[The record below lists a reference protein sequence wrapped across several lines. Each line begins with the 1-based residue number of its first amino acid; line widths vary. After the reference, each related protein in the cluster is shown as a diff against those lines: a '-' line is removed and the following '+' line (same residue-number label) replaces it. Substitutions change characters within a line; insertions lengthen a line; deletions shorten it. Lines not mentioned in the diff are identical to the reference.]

1 MAEPAHDH
9 FDRYF
14 AEKIWATIPEFYREE
29 DGLADP
35 PGVLRGFVE
44 VLAQQAATLRRSNDH
59 LWDDQF
65 IDLCAEWAVPYIGE
79 LVATRMVSA
88 LNKRGR
94 RVDVAKTI
102 YYRRRAGTPRILEE
116 LIADITG
123 WEGKLVEEFRRLG
136 RMRHGLD
143 PDPQPLAGLLT
154 GTLPGGW
161 ANLHRAHGAEL
172 ADSPFDE
179 FHHTPDIRRPR
190 GRDGRLGI
198 AKLGFYLYRLISTR
212 LDDITPRPGP
222 SAGTFTFDPSGRDVP
237 LFIRRHRTDDR
248 ERFDWEEWISA
259 KEWEVPS
266 EMRCR
271 VLNHAEFVITEQVL
285 AGLSPLLTNP
295 PISLT
300 PANANQIL
308 ALLRRFHR
316 QRIPSEARLFQISGA
331 LAATPALMNALR
343 NPIVWNRLLVS
354 ALVDECGKRAL
365 LPIGVYPANL
375 APSSAEEDTSD
386 ASVVVKRFR
395 GNLFPQRFVPVARE
409 LVVAGNLEN
418 WTATIA
424 GVAKD
429 WVVDPKRGRLL
440 WTGGGTAPQPLV
452 SHHYGFSG
460 GIGAGGYDRADS
472 LTSPVSHVISG
483 GGAIQT
489 AVPAG
494 ANFLSSGP
502 FPVLPNSHADV
513 VEVLDSANYTPI
525 DNRNQITQLELRA
538 ANRRRPYLRLTHNWQ
553 LNTSANTE
561 SELTLDG
568 LWVGANGA
576 FSIRLLGDYELVTLR
591 HMTLDPGG
599 TDAGG
604 NPIRAVPLSIRG
616 SVEKLVIEKSV
627 VGPILVE
634 GAGEL
639 TNLEVRDSIVD
650 GQESAAPVISVP
662 AGRVTMRRVTVFG
675 EVAGEWLDASETLIT
690 GFTNITNTQGGCFRY
705 SAVLE
710 RRDPLN
716 PASPHS
722 RVPHPYESYF
732 VKDFSA
738 AFTSRIFGQPG
749 FAQLAESAPEFLRR
763 GAENGSEIGAFS
775 GLLNPIKLDS
785 LRAKVEEF
793 APFGLLPVYVFET

>member
-1 MAEPAHDH
+1 MVAQAHDH

-44 VLAQQAATLRRSNDH
+44 VLAQQAATLRRSNDR
-59 LWDDQF
+59 LWDDEF

-88 LNKRGR
+88 LNPRGR

-123 WEGKLVEEFRRLG
+123 WEGKLVEEFRLLG

-154 GTLPGGW
+154 GSVPGGW
-161 ANLHRAHGAEL
+161 ANLRSAHGSEL
-172 ADSPFDE
+172 ADSLFDE
-179 FHHTPDIRRPR
+179 FHHTPDVRRPR
-190 GRDGRLGI
+190 GRDGRYGI
-198 AKLGFYLYRLISTR
+198 AKLGFHLYRLTSTR

-222 SAGTFTFDPSGRDVP
+222 FAGTFTFDPSGRDIP

-271 VLNHAEFVITEQVL
+271 VLNHVEFVITEQVL

-300 PANANQIL
+300 PANANVVL

-365 LPIGVYPANL
+365 LPIGVYASNL
-375 APSSAEEDTSD
+375 NPSSAEEDTSN

-395 GNLFPQRFVPVARE
+395 GDLVPTRFVPVARE
-409 LVVAGNLEN
+409 LVVAGDLEN
-418 WTATIA
+418 WTAAIA

-440 WTGGGTAPQPLV
+440 WTGGGAAPQPLV
-452 SHHYGFSG
+452 GHHYGFSS
-460 GIGAGGYDRADS
+460 GIGAGGYDRAAT
-472 LTSPVSHVISG
+472 LTAAVTGAITG

-489 AVPAG
+489 ANPLG
-494 ANFLSSGP
+494 ANFLPPGGA
-502 FPVLPNSHADV
+502 NGEV

-538 ANRRRPYLRLTHNWQ
+538 ANRRRSYLRLTHNW
-553 LNTSANTE
+553 LLDTSANTE

-599 TDAGG
+599 IDAAG
-604 NPIRAVPLSIRG
+604 NPIRPVPISIG
-616 SVEKLVIEKSV
+616 GNVERLVIENSI

-639 TNLEVRDSIVD
+639 TNLEIRDSIVD
-650 GQESAAPVISVP
+650 GQESPVPVISVP

-675 EVAGEWLDASETLIT
+675 EVAVEWLDASEALIT
-690 GFTNITNTQGGCFRY
+690 GFTNVTNTQGGCFRF

-710 RRDPLN
+710 RSDPLN

-732 VKDFSA
+732 VKDFHA

-775 GLLNPIKLDS
+775 CLLNPIKFDS